1 MKETETQY
9 QWPGSFSSRI
19 PRFPS
24 CSVESPAAVVPCL
37 PICSGCFPGCQ
48 TPAFTFSI
56 TRCPSGLLFLL
67 FISCPRTSR
76 LGLFHFSTLT
86 FLSLFPP
93 SPHACLPSL
102 SACLGARQFY
112 NLFLDSLLLRAFSSR
127 ALGLQVARAGRAERM
142 KEKKENDRPRKCLQK
157 AKRG

>member
-93 SPHACLPSL
+93 LSACLPSL
-102 SACLGARQFY
+102 SACLGPRQFY

>member
-93 SPHACLPSL
+93 PPTRASPLCLPVSVRASFIICFWIRSF
-102 SACLGARQFY
+102 SALFPLGHS
-112 NLFLDSLLLRAFSSR
+112 DSRSPEP
-127 ALGLQVARAGRAERM
+127 GERN
-142 KEKKENDRPRKCLQK
+142 E
-157 AKRG
+157 